1 MKLYIYDMKTPSALL
16 LLLLALV
23 SCNHESK
30 SDRICRQA
38 RNFTKSSCPK
48 QMDEYTV
55 LDSLVYDTEGRMM
68 SYYYSVSGKLDVDS
82 IYNSKLL
89 SVFHANLLDNIRQ
102 NIGLHELKEHG
113 TTFHYTYYS
122 STKATEYMSFIFTP
136 EDYK

>member
-1 MKLYIYDMKTPSALL
+1 
-16 LLLLALV
+16 
-23 SCNHESK
+23 
-30 SDRICRQA
+30 
-38 RNFTKSSCPK
+38 
-48 QMDEYTV
+48 MDEYTV

-102 NIGLHELKEHG
+102 NIGLHELKEYA

>member
-1 MKLYIYDMKTPSALL
+1 M

-23 SCNHESK
+23 SCSHESK
-30 SDRICRQA
+30 SDRICLQA
-38 RNFTKSSCPK
+38 RNFTKNSCPK

-68 SYYYSVSGKLDVDS
+68 SYYYSVSRKLDVDS

-102 NIGLHELKEHG
+102 NIRLHELK
-113 TTFHYTYYS
+113 
-122 STKATEYMSFIFTP
+122 
-136 EDYK
+136 